1 MRALLITKEINRFP
15 IVVPNQAEEVAV
27 VVSCTWRVIR
37 PSIDALRTPLTVA
50 LRVVDNTRAVAAR
63 DNHENG
69 AKHRHIVNKAEKAH
83 GGLRFIGADAQ
94 SIAYIGRMGEIDTL
108 HVKKGSVLCNSR
120 LYTFLTR
127 TSGRKSKG
135 DAT

>member
-1 MRALLITKEINRFP
+1 M
-15 IVVPNQAEEVAV
+15 
-27 VVSCTWRVIR
+27 IR

-63 DNHENG
+63 NNYENG

-94 SIAYIGRMGEIDTL
+94 SIAYIGRMGEVDTL
-108 HVKKGSVLCNSR
+108 HV
-120 LYTFLTR
+120 
-127 TSGRKSKG
+127 
-135 DAT
+135 